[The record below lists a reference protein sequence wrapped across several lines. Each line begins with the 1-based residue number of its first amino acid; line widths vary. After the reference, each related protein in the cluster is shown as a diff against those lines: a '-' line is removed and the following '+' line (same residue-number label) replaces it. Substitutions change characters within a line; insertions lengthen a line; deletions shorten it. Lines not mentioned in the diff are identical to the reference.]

1 MTPEIANGKPRIAG
15 RRVTVQNAAIWH
27 EWLGQSADEIA
38 ADHNLSLADVYAA
51 LTCCCDHKTEIDQ
64 AIRDDEAF
72 INELKKKTQ
81 SLVQQQ
87 QLSSGF
93 STGHFFKMIG
103 NMSLLRRFF
112 VLGRRYGYK
121 YITATR
127 FIRKFRY
134 GKPRQGC
141 NIYRKS
147 SPISP
152 NQPR

>member
-1 MTPEIANGKPRIAG
+1 MTHI
-15 RRVTVQNAAIWH
+15 V
-27 EWLGQSADEIA
+27 
-38 ADHNLSLADVYAA
+38 
-51 LTCCCDHKTEIDQ
+51 IDTNKIFSMLILENSI
-64 AIRDDEAF
+64 IRF
-72 INELKKKTQ
+72 C
-81 SLVQQQ
+81 
-87 QLSSGF
+87 
-93 STGHFFKMIG
+93 TGHFFKMIG

-147 SPISP
+147 PPISP